1 MFTISCPLKMVYIF
15 FSLFVSL
22 LLMLYSLVYYLV
34 QHYCQF
40 YYVTLKKCFS
50 ISSSSENQRKVL
62 LQTMVQAP
70 GHSSPVFN
78 DKILA
83 LYKQSARIAHVCY
96 TPLLFL
102 PR

>member
-1 MFTISCPLKMVYIF
+1 MLLI
-15 FSLFVSL
+15 VS
-22 LLMLYSLVYYLV
+22 
-34 QHYCQF
+34 F
-40 YYVTLKKCFS
+40 A
-50 ISSSSENQRKVL
+50 ENQRKVL

-83 LYKQSARIAHVCY
+83 LYKQTARIAHVCY

-102 PR
+102 PRYVVEGIGDDCFTLLCIRSDI